1 MRPPEEHRGQ
11 WGGGVTKLFR
21 LLLPDLFSVRTT
33 QCETQNTAVSE
44 SWISGI
50 WQSIKFKPPS
60 GSRRPQAASL
70 PTGSSASAWPQ
81 PMMGSPLLPAEPC
94 PCTSPSP
101 SQTPRSPF
109 LSDFSRRTRSRES
122 SSPICLFPTLSPL
135 LAQDRCSMWV

>member
-94 PCTSPSP
+94 PQHASRALHVSFTLTDAPLTLPLRLLQKNTKSRKQLPDLP
-101 SQTPRSPF
+101 LPHFVPTPG
-109 LSDFSRRTRSRES
+109 TG
-122 SSPICLFPTLSPL
+122 
-135 LAQDRCSMWV
+135 